1 MQVMK
6 MNDMKYELAVACT
19 KFWYRNAT
27 NAPAPSTVDYWAEA
41 NLLLPF
47 QISGMQKFCFSYLI
61 GADPC
66 DKITFQFK
74 DEDAVTYQMHS
85 ASWLWSIDYLLH
97 RYLTLALRDL
107 DAGTK
112 MLKVPLGILDRYM
125 NYKVAASSRQKDLSA
140 HTPKY
145 LEQPSRTKF
154 PYDSDGYLHC
164 KVPRFFEP
172 SNLNRYCQELFVRP
186 NNSTYLN
193 SPGRDG
199 ILFQTEELT
208 SMPAFDLEDYI
219 AHELKTGISLST
231 EITAIVLELDEEIR
245 DVVLNEFYQSALRD
259 IVRFP
264 FPFARIAAARNY
276 FQQIISEW
284 TREKYNW
291 NTIATDNRTM
301 FILSDSFQRARMH
314 IDTLLNTPLH
324 PEALQYLTLG
334 KQTAEQLQDI
344 LQADNA
350 WKNDPSIPRRFR
362 ITKRPNSEE
371 IVQIDQFLHP
381 YRSEFPPTEDPAQ
394 MDIYM
399 DQIKAYLRVVI
410 FPLDWASIEKHP
422 PANLAIFTNRNH
434 KHIPL
439 LLNYL
444 ETGKQLKHLDGDSF
458 PTKAS
463 ICIDLYHTIHE
474 KVRSASQ
481 EIYGDLS
488 WIKDY
493 PDRD

>member
-1 MQVMK
+1 MK

-47 QISGMQKFCFSYLI
+47 QIIGMQKFCFSYLI

-74 DEDAVTYQMHS
+74 GEDAVTYQMHS

-97 RYLTLALRDL
+97 RYLSLALRKTD
-107 DAGTK
+107 GSTK
-112 MLKVPLGILDRYM
+112 TLKVPLGILDRYTNHTHTM
-125 NYKVAASSRQKDLSA
+125 SSRRKELSVHA
-140 HTPKY
+140 SEY
-145 LEQPSRTKF
+145 LEKLKHTTSLYT
-154 PYDSDGYLHC
+154 SDGYIHC

-172 SNLNRYCQELFVRP
+172 YNLNRYCQELFVRP

-193 SPGRDG
+193 SPERDG
-199 ILFQTEELT
+199 ILFQAEGLT
-208 SMPAFDLEDYI
+208 LLPAFELEDYV
-219 AHELKTGISLST
+219 AHELRTGISLST
-231 EITAIVLELDEEIR
+231 EITAIVLELDEAIR
-245 DVVLNEFYQSALRD
+245 DIVLNEFYKSALRD

-284 TREKYNW
+284 TRDKYSW
-291 NTIATDNRTM
+291 NTMDTDNRTM
-301 FILSDSFQRARMH
+301 LILSDSFQRARMH
-314 IDTLLNTPLH
+314 VDTLLNTPLQ
-324 PEALQYLTLG
+324 PEATQYFTPTIRTEEELQ
-334 KQTAEQLQDI
+334 EI

-350 WKNDPSIPRRFR
+350 WKNDPLIPRRFR
-362 ITKRPNSEE
+362 ITKRPHSEE

-381 YRSEFPPTEDPAQ
+381 YRPEFPNTEDPAQ

-399 DQIKAYLRVVI
+399 EQIKAYLRVVI

-439 LLNYL
+439 LLHYL
-444 ETGKQLKHLDGDSF
+444 ETEKQLKHLGGDSF

-481 EIYGDLS
+481 EIYEDLK
-488 WIKDY
+488 WTKDY
-493 PDRD
+493 PDLD